1 METLFRREAAA
12 RSGASIWGGV
22 ILTRPLALSLLT
34 VLALCMCGALG
45 ALIVWGNYARRETVR
60 GVLSAARM
68 SAPHASLVPMGAALH
83 GELYLPTRAIGS
95 LAPGQQ
101 VWLHYDAFPSSRFG
115 SFRGRVREVSEAI
128 LLPGD
133 PQVPVAIEESVHR
146 ATVELAEREI
156 VVHGRQVPLRAGMRL
171 STEITIER
179 RSLLEWL
186 LGPLIN
192 VCREKNRRDECVS

>member
-1 METLFRREAAA
+1 METLFRTEAAA
-12 RSGASIWGGV
+12 RSGTSLWGEV
-22 ILTRPLALSLLT
+22 VLTQPPALLLLT
-34 VLALCMCGALG
+34 VLALCTCGALG
-45 ALIVWGNYARRETVR
+45 ALLVWGQYTRQETVR
-60 GVLSAARM
+60 GVLSAARV
-68 SAPHASLVPMGAALH
+68 SASDASLAPMAAALH

-101 VWLHYDAFPSSRFG
+101 VWLNYAAFPSSRFG
-115 SFRGRVREVSEAI
+115 SFRGRVREVSRAI

-146 ATVELAEREI
+146 ATVELAEHEI
-156 VVHGRQVPLRAGMRL
+156 VVSGRQIPLRAGMRL
-171 STEITIER
+171 SMEITVER

-192 VCREKNRRDECVS
+192 IGKTEQEG